1 MTPTSPA
8 PGQGLRLPSLRLRP
22 MPPGPP
28 GPLRPQYPMGADGHG
43 SAGLPEIS
51 EDRVPR
57 SVLSTR
63 ACSGPTALLV
73 RLHRTLESFELTLN
87 GCNQRQFSNV
97 WWINKSL
104 GAAVCGSS
112 AKTKPCV
119 LVPCDQSQSLSHQ
132 RRLHTSGTS
141 DTGRGQALSIPS
153 ELQTI
158 RL

>member
-1 MTPTSPA
+1 
-8 PGQGLRLPSLRLRP
+8 
-22 MPPGPP
+22 
-28 GPLRPQYPMGADGHG
+28 MGADGHG

-57 SVLSTR
+57 SVLITC
-63 ACSGPTALLV
+63 AESGPTALLV

-112 AKTKPCV
+112 AKTN
-119 LVPCDQSQSLSHQ
+119 LVSLFRVISLSHC
-132 RRLHTSGTS
+132 HF
-141 DTGRGQALSIPS
+141 RGVCILPGGQIPDGGKHS
-153 ELQTI
+153 QFN
-158 RL
+158 